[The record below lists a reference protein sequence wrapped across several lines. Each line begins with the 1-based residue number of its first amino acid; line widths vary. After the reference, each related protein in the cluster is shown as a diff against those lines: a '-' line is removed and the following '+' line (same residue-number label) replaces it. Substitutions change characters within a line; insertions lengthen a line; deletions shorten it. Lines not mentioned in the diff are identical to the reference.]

1 MEVDMKALKKTVR
14 HLTIVETN
22 DKAWS
27 NLDIEDFEDLF
38 ELADDA
44 YMATLDTHL
53 AELEYTHSEHSE
65 R

>member
-1 MEVDMKALKKTVR
+1 MEVDMEALKKQVR

-22 DKAWS
+22 EKAWS
-27 NLDIEDFEDLF
+27 SLDIEDFEDLF

-53 AELEYTHSEHSE
+53 AEIELMQSEK
-65 R
+65 

>member
-1 MEVDMKALKKTVR
+1 MEALKRQER
-14 HLTIVETN
+14 HLTIVEAN
-22 DKAWS
+22 EKAWS

-53 AELEYTHSEHSE
+53 AEIELTQSEKSQSAK
-65 R
+65 

>member
-1 MEVDMKALKKTVR
+1 MKALKKPVR

-22 DKAWS
+22 EKAWS
-27 NLDIEDFEDLF
+27 NLSIDDFEDLF

-53 AELEYTHSEHSE
+53 AELEYASNTNKS
-65 R
+65 RDK

>member
-1 MEVDMKALKKTVR
+1 MEALKRQVR

-22 DKAWS
+22 EKAWS

-53 AELEYTHSEHSE
+53 AEIELTQSEKSQSAK
-65 R
+65 

>member
-1 MEVDMKALKKTVR
+1 MEALKKQVR

-22 DKAWS
+22 EKAWS
-27 NLDIEDFEDLF
+27 SLDIEDFEDLF

-53 AELEYTHSEHSE
+53 AEIELMQSEK
-65 R
+65 